1 MSEVDVT
8 QQGGWFSRD
17 DMHVDEDSAD
27 KISPSGNEK
36 MPDAVELRKRKSPG

>member
-17 DMHVDEDSAD
+17 DMHVVEDSAD
-27 KISPSGNEK
+27 KISPSGKEK

>member
-1 MSEVDVT
+1 M

-27 KISPSGNEK
+27 KISPSGKKK
-36 MPDAVELRKRKSPG
+36 MLDAMKLWKRKSHG